1 MKGISLSSVMQVIN
15 LERQSCDIE
24 ARADGQSGQLH
35 FRGGTLV
42 DAMADGLA
50 GEDAAYEILA
60 WDHPEFQVNTDDS
73 PRDRTIDA
81 DLTQMLLETARRQDE
96 EKAGIVREAGG
107 DAGGFDVADDVA
119 DAAGDHADA
128 AVLAG
133 LVAFDAPAA
142 TEGPAA
148 PEATEGPAVPPAPPV
163 LELTPEPVSGPA
175 PVASEPADASRPAVT
190 TNAGVAGP
198 QPAPA
203 QAGRGFAAGP
213 GPSADAG
220 TPAAPAAPGGTA
232 APAETAAPGA
242 ARGGTLNV
250 AGLKRVIQIAQ
261 DGLDDALVS
270 ADVFSTA
277 DGTSYVGFNSQPAS
291 CALLNQISE
300 RMALSFA
307 RGGLPPLGRYYMA
320 ELADSRILLVAPCGG
335 VQLSLVVDSTRAQL
349 GLILNVILPDVLAAL
364 EEVSPR

>member
-1 MKGISLSSVMQVIN
+1 MKGISLSSVIQVIN

-24 ARADGQSGQLH
+24 ARADGQSGRLH
-35 FRGGTLV
+35 FRGGLLV
-42 DAMADGLA
+42 DAMADDLA

-60 WDHPEFQVNTDDS
+60 WDHPEFQVNTEDS
-73 PRDRTIDA
+73 PRERTIDA

-107 DAGGFDVADDVA
+107 DAGASGTAVDAA
-119 DAAGDHADA
+119 DAASLDDL
-128 AVLAG
+128 AV
-133 LVAFDAPAA
+133 F
-142 TEGPAA
+142 EGPETA
-148 PEATEGPAVPPAPPV
+148 ESPAVPPAPPV
-163 LELTPEPVSGPA
+163 LGLAPEPVSGSAPA
-175 PVASEPADASRPAVT
+175 AKEPADARGSAST
-190 TNAGVAGP
+190 AGA
-198 QPAPA
+198 A
-203 QAGRGFAAGP
+203 FAGP
-213 GPSADAG
+213 GPATA
-220 TPAAPAAPGGTA
+220 PAVKAAPAGAGP
-232 APAETAAPGA
+232 TAAPGA
-242 ARGGTLNV
+242 GRGGTLNV
-250 AGLKRVIQIAQ
+250 AGLKRVLQIAQ